1 MKKNIIHI
9 FVLSFLVI
17 TNYLY
22 PQEYI
27 RNIYIERKNVFDSTQ
42 KDWFFAAKLAN
53 SLRVV
58 TRQYIIEDELL
69 FSVNDELDLRLI
81 EETERNLRNSGL
93 FTSVTIELDSVGN
106 DLYDIYLTTQ
116 DRWST
121 RPSILFGTG
130 GGAQNIGGRIEELNF
145 LGTATYISLE
155 GLYRTENNT
164 GWQGYS
170 AISQKRLFRSEYGFE
185 AGLFANKY
193 TTSQFLGVYKP
204 FRTLDTKSSY
214 GCYVH
219 NSFGNEFLFNPDSSY
234 KLMFY
239 HSRSINAFYSRAWRD
254 IDRVFFTVSL
264 QLEDINRGKP
274 EYKRAYDNSGKFLLA
289 FSSISEDYVKST
301 KLNNYLIEDF
311 SVGGWGTAILGRTF
325 SIGGKGEGYYY
336 IAGQGEQSYF
346 DGKLYL
352 WGQLTGASAFAQSRG
367 LNTYQEFSG
376 QAFYRVYDWLLFAAR
391 IRQQTVWN
399 WYGLRQ
405 LILDNSTGLRGFPV
419 NQITGDNRIVG
430 NIEARLF
437 PDVQIWIF
445 NLGLVGFYDFGTAWN
460 QKTEIT
466 KTQWKNSI
474 GLGLRIYDMKST
486 GSHGIYRIDFAY
498 NLNDRKFGEIIFTSG
513 QLFSAIKSHIFKL
526 PQIFGLEFES
536 D

>member
-1 MKKNIIHI
+1 MKKIFLNIFI
-9 FVLSFLVI
+9 FFFLSSTLNI
-17 TNYLY
+17 Y
-22 PQEYI
+22 PQGYI

-58 TRQYIIEDELL
+58 TRQYVIEDELL
-69 FSVNDELDLRLI
+69 FSPNDEIDIELI
-81 EETERNLRNSGL
+81 EETERNLRNTGL
-93 FTSVTIELDSVGN
+93 FTSVKIELDSVGN
-106 DLYDIYLTTQ
+106 DLFDIYLTTQ

-121 RPSILFGTG
+121 RPSLLFGTG
-130 GGAQNIGGRIEELNF
+130 GGAQNIGGRLEELNF
-145 LGTATYISLE
+145 LGTATYLTLE

-164 GWQGYS
+164 GWQGYT

-193 TTSQFLGVYKP
+193 TTTQFLGLNKP
-204 FRTLDTKSSY
+204 FRTLDTKSSF
-214 GCYVH
+214 GVFGN
-219 NSFGNEFLFNPDSSY
+219 NSFGNEFLFKPDSSY
-234 KLMFY
+234 ELMFY
-239 HSRSINAFYSRAWRD
+239 HSRSISGWYSRAWRD
-254 IDRVFFTVSL
+254 IDRVFFTAYL
-264 QLEDINRGKP
+264 QLEDIDRGRP
-274 EYKRAYDNSGKFLLA
+274 EFKRAYDNSGKFLIA

-311 SVGGWGTAILGRTF
+311 SIGGWGTAILGRTF
-325 SIGGKGEGYYY
+325 SLGGKGESYYY

-376 QAFYRVYDWLLFAAR
+376 QAFYRAYDWLLLATR

-419 NQITGDNRIVG
+419 NQITGDNRIIG

-437 PDVQIWIF
+437 PDIRFWIF
-445 NLGLVGFYDFGTAWN
+445 NTGLVLFYDFGTAWRQN
-460 QKTEIT
+460 TEIT

-474 GLGLRIYDMKST
+474 GFGLRVYDMKST

-498 NLNDRKFGEIIFTSG
+498 NLTDKKFGEIIFTSG

-526 PQIFGLEFES
+526 PQIFGLEFDS